1 MHLIRK
7 ITTTSAGLAAAGV
20 LLVTAVPSAQA
31 ATGQPSLRQGSSG
44 LGVACVQWE
53 ENQFF
58 DDPRTAIAVDGDFG
72 PATYNLT
79 LSYQSAFGL
88 QADGVVGPR
97 TGGVIANAIQTT
109 LNTYPGANY
118 RFWQGYWLSDCYG
131 ALPTSG

>member
-1 MHLIRK
+1 MHPIRK
-7 ITTTSAGLAAAGV
+7 ITTISASLAAAGI

-44 LGVACVQWE
+44 LGVACIQWE
-53 ENQFF
+53 ENKFF

-79 LSYQSAFGL
+79 HSYQSAMQL
-88 QADGVVGPR
+88 QADGIVGPR
-97 TGGVIANAIQTT
+97 TGGAIASGIQVT

-118 RFWQGYWLSDCYG
+118 QFWQGYWLSDCYG
-131 ALPTSG
+131 ALPTNW